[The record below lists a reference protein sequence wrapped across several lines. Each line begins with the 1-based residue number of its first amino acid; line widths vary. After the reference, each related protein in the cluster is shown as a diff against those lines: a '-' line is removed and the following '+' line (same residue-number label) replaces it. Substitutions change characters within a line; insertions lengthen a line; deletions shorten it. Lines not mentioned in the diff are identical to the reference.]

1 MEYPRIKELLQD
13 DSYVNKRKG
22 PPSAVAAAL
31 CGEKRNGG
39 LFCSCREQSKL
50 LMPTKSENMMTNE
63 KIVSFIRITAVI
75 I

>member
-22 PPSAVAAAL
+22 PPSAVTAAI

-39 LFCSCREQSKL
+39 LFCSCREQSKRY
-50 LMPTKSENMMTNE
+50 TNPQL
-63 KIVSFIRITAVI
+63 KLHKVPGI
-75 I
+75 